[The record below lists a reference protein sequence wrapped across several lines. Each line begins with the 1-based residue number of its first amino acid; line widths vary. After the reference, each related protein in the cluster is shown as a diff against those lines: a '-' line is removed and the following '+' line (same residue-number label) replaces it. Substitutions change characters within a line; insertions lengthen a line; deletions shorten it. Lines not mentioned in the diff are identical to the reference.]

1 MSTLYLD
8 RRELALKLEGR
19 ALVIYASG
27 ERQGTVPTHLLDR
40 IVMYSAVALDSSLLA
55 RLADDGIAIQLHGGQ
70 HGAKVALVHGRGQG
84 DATRR
89 IGQYR
94 AYEDDAWRQRW
105 ARLLVLAKVKGQ
117 VGLLR
122 QALAE
127 RPEQRRP
134 LTQGLERLGQ
144 ARERLRQE
152 SQPAI
157 DRLRGLEGAAAAA
170 YFQAYG
176 VLFAPGLGFAGRN
189 RRPPR
194 DPVNAVLSLGYTLLH
209 GEAVRACQTAGL
221 DPLIGFFHELDPGRE
236 SLACDLVEP
245 LRPRVDAW
253 VWSLFRTEA
262 LREDHFDRH
271 GEACLLGK
279 AGRGHFYAA
288 FESLAPLPRR
298 WLRRVTRRLAQG
310 LHERGRVAIPSE
322 MP

>member
-8 RRELALKLEGR
+8 RRDLALKLEGR
-19 ALVIYASG
+19 ALAIYARG
-27 ERQGTVPTHLLDR
+27 ERQSTVPTHLLER
-40 IVMYSAVALDSSLLA
+40 IVMHSAVTLDSSLLA

-70 HGAKVALVHGRGQG
+70 HGAKVALIAGRGQG

-94 AYEDDAWRQRW
+94 AYEDSAWRQRV
-105 ARLLVLAKVKGQ
+105 ARLLVRAKVKGQ
-117 VGLLR
+117 AGLLR

-127 RPEQRRP
+127 RPDQRRP
-134 LTQGLERLGQ
+134 LTLGLERLGQ
-144 ARERLRQE
+144 VRERLWQA
-152 SQPAI
+152 PPLGI
-157 DRLRGLEGAAAAA
+157 DSLRGLEGAAAAA

-176 VLFAPGLGFAGRN
+176 SLFAPVLGFSGRN

-194 DPVNAVLSLGYTLLH
+194 DPVNAVLSLGYTLIH
-209 GEAVRACQTAGL
+209 FEAVRACQTAGL

-253 VWSLFRTEA
+253 VWSLFRTGE
-262 LREDHFDRH
+262 LRADHFDCQD
-271 GEACLLGK
+271 EACLLGK

-288 FESLAPLPRR
+288 FEPFAALPRR
-298 WLRRVTRRLAQG
+298 WLRRLTRRLAQG
-310 LHERGRVAIPSE
+310 LHERGQSAGPGT
-322 MP
+322 PA